1 MAEFA
6 SNAKANTG
14 LALSGT
20 SLGFSLLGGGLSW
33 LLGGNRMM
41 NGGCCN
47 EDHLINRY
55 ELQKE
60 QRITSLETE
69 NALLKSNIYTDQK
82 SIELY
87 RYIDGKF
94 NTLEQAI
101 NQQAVYNATNNSTLA
116 CMQQQIACLQS
127 LTKVVIPATSVCPEP
142 MNRYNSWTAPT
153 TPAAT
158 AAPAA

>member
-60 QRITSLETE
+60 QKIASLETE

-82 SIELY
+82 SVELY
-87 RYIDGKF
+87 RYVDGKF
-94 NTLEQAI
+94 NTLEQTI
-101 NQQAVYNATNNSTLA
+101 NQQAVYNATNNAT
-116 CMQQQIACLQS
+116 IACLQNQVACLQG

-142 MNRYNSWTAPT
+142 MNRYNAFVVPT
-153 TPAAT
+153 NPT
-158 AAPAA
+158 APAA

>member
-60 QRITSLETE
+60 HYEEEINKVAGHRVL
-69 NALLKSNIYTDQK
+69 ALNRGEKEKFLV
-82 SIELY
+82 
-87 RYIDGKF
+87 YIQ
-94 NTLEQAI
+94 LI
-101 NQQAVYNATNNSTLA
+101 
-116 CMQQQIACLQS
+116 QIHGVL
-127 LTKVVIPATSVCPEP
+127 
-142 MNRYNSWTAPT
+142 
-153 TPAAT
+153 
-158 AAPAA
+158 

>member
-60 QRITSLETE
+60 QRITTLETE

-87 RYIDGKF
+87 RYVDGKF
-94 NTLEQAI
+94 NRQGKSEGYKSDYKKAYVQLKADSKSIEFFD
-101 NQQAVYNATNNSTLA
+101 
-116 CMQQQIACLQS
+116 S
-127 LTKVVIPATSVCPEP
+127 LS
-142 MNRYNSWTAPT
+142 
-153 TPAAT
+153 
-158 AAPAA
+158 

>member
-41 NGGCCN
+41 NGSCCN

-87 RYIDGKF
+87 KYVDSKF

-101 NQQAVYNATNNSTLA
+101 SQQAVYNATINATIGCIQGQVA
-116 CMQQQIACLQS
+116 QLQS
-127 LTKVVIPATSVCPEP
+127 LTKIVIPGNNICPEAMP
-142 MNRYNSWTAPT
+142 RYNSWTAPT
-153 TPAAT
+153 TPAPT